1 MQARKNENE
10 RTNAQLTACCLL
22 QGKDNPGA
30 RAALLSGVPGVGKSS
45 TATLVAREMGY
56 HVMELNASDTR
67 SKRSLAEELSSV
79 IDNKVDY
86 YKLKSYFYISR
97 VYNRSVIQN

>member
-1 MQARKNENE
+1 AYWYILGPPSPRP
-10 RTNAQLTACCLL
+10 TAP

-67 SKRSLAEELSSV
+67 SKRSLSEELASV
-79 IDNKVDY
+79 IGNKV
-86 YKLKSYFYISR
+86 R
-97 VYNRSVIQN
+97 ATT

>member
-1 MQARKNENE
+1 MALRS
-10 RTNAQLTACCLL
+10 TTSVIFLCSLSLACG

-45 TATLVAREMGY
+45 TATLVATEMGY

-67 SKRSLAEELSSV
+67 SKSSLSAELDSV
-79 IDNKVDY
+79 IGNQVSHRGDCWAG
-86 YKLKSYFYISR
+86 
-97 VYNRSVIQN
+97 

>member
-1 MQARKNENE
+1 MEM
-10 RTNAQLTACCLL
+10 TASQTPTPTPMPVGP

-67 SKRSLAEELSSV
+67 SKRSLSEELSSV
-79 IDNKVDY
+79 IGNKVCR
-86 YKLKSYFYISR
+86 FT
-97 VYNRSVIQN
+97 VVIGVFALRAPP